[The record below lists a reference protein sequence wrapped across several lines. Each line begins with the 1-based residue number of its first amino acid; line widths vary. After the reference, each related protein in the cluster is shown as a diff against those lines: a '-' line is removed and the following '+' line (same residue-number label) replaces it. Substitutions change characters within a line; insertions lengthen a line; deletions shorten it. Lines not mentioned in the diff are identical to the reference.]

1 MQCKNSV
8 YGELLCRLKTDPSK
22 SEITPPRPPFKV
34 LLNYLTDSFTY
45 FAHWPRL
52 QRASLQVLLI
62 RLHCSEVLLQVLLIR
77 PHCREVLLQVLLI
90 RLCFREVLLQV
101 LLIRLHCSE
110 VLLQVLWIWLHFRE
124 VLLQVLVIRSHCRE
138 LSLQV
143 LVTGYHCREFL
154 LQVWVIIL
162 QRAGLTTTACGLL
175 SKQREAAC
183 IHLQ

>member
-1 MQCKNSV
+1 MFLLSQVLTTGVNTVMQCKNSV

-52 QRASLQVLLI
+52 QRAS
-62 RLHCSEVLLQVLLIR
+62 
-77 PHCREVLLQVLLI
+77 
-90 RLCFREVLLQV
+90 LQV